1 MSTRMTNLFLGV
13 MAMSLG
19 AAGGGIWAS
28 GEPVT
33 PVPVEA
39 VVVETPP
46 AVEATPVVDTAA
58 PAEKAAPA
66 DKSGTDVPP
75 CCRKGQGKCCKGK
88 AAHAPAVEPPAP
100 AAKPAAPAA
109 ADASESYV
117 CPMHPEVTSS
127 RKEDRCPKCGMF
139 LEAAKK

>member
-33 PVPVEA
+33 PA
-39 VVVETPP
+39 
-46 AVEATPVVDTAA
+46 AVEAAVAVEAPAAEATPAVDTAA
-58 PAEKAAPA
+58 PAEEAAPA
-66 DKSGTDVPP
+66 VPA

-88 AAHAPAVEPPAP
+88 ATEAVAAP
-100 AAKPAAPAA
+100 AAKPAAAA
-109 ADASESYV
+109 VGASYV

-127 RKEDRCPKCGMF
+127 KKEDRCPKCGMF